1 MRCSRSSAKIIISI
15 ILFLVVFAG
24 SNFAQTDTTQTQPE
38 QDSAFVLTKSPW
50 GAVLSS
56 AIVPGLGQIY
66 NESYWKA
73 PVVWGFMGYFLYIW
87 IDNNKDYKFYRN
99 LYNQIQYDPNFT
111 EGYKNNIKVRYR
123 DFYHDQRDQFAIY
136 LGLTYVLNLLDAY
149 VDAHL
154 FDFSVEEEPFT
165 GSPRLNL
172 RINF

>member
-15 ILFLVVFAG
+15 IFLVVFAE
-24 SNFAQTDTTQTQPE
+24 SDFAQTDTMQTQPE
-38 QDSAFVLTKSPW
+38 QDSVFVMTKSPW
-50 GAVLSS
+50 GAVLRS
-56 AIVPGLGQIY
+56 ALIPGLGQIY

-73 PVVWGFMGYFLYIW
+73 PVIWGFAGYFLYIW
-87 IDNNKDYKFYRN
+87 IDNDNDYRRYRN
-99 LYNQIQYDPNFT
+99 LYRINPENND
-111 EGYKNNIKVRYR
+111 YKRIR
-123 DFYHDQRDQFAIY
+123 DFYHDQRDEFAIY

>member
-1 MRCSRSSAKIIISI
+1 MKCSRLSAKIIISI
-15 ILFLVVFAG
+15 LFFLVVFAG
-24 SNFAQTDTTQTQPE
+24 SDFAQTDTTQSQPE
-38 QDSAFVLTKSPW
+38 QDSTFIMSKSPW
-50 GAVLSS
+50 GAVLRS
-56 AIVPGLGQIY
+56 AIIPGLGQIY

-87 IDNNKDYKFYRN
+87 IDNNNDYHHYRKFYN
-99 LYNQIQYDPNFT
+99 SIKDSKEYDDNF
-111 EGYKNNIKVRYR
+111 KQRIKTQYR

-165 GSPRLNL
+165 GSPRLN
-172 RINF
+172 IKFNF